1 MVACMTGNLTVAGL
15 LEEAAEQL
23 RASIAAR
30 EPSAT
35 PELDAQLLLA
45 HVLAVP
51 RTRLKSHPEERPHP
65 SRIEEYRRLPARHAA
80 GEPVAYL
87 TGYRHFWSLR
97 LAVTPAVLIPRPE
110 AELLVEGALALHP
123 AAGGRVAPP
132 GTAPGAPAR
141 AGWLLLE
148 HGATQGTDVRE
159 ALVLAGFRYV
169 RSHPDLAGHERVT
182 EGQAS

>member
-45 HVLAVP
+45 HVRAVP

-65 SRIEEYRRLPARHAA
+65 SRIEEYRRLLARHAA

-110 AELLVEGALALHP
+110 TELLVERALALHP
-123 AAGGRVAPP
+123 ATEGRVAEPGPRPPAHGAPRPQPRRGARARARRRAAGRAPP
-132 GTAPGAPAR
+132 GPPLG
-141 AGWLLLE
+141 
-148 HGATQGTDVRE
+148 
-159 ALVLAGFRYV
+159 
-169 RSHPDLAGHERVT
+169 ERVKRRRLR
-182 EGQAS
+182 